1 MPKDPPK
8 KSKGVFASDE
18 QRANMRHEWPAP
30 AREMSGEIEVPE
42 RRSPEYDEEITPRP
56 TSIRVAVDKLWAE
69 TREDVKKLDK
79 RVDEHALRLVAI
91 SGEEGDNGKVGVIKG
106 RVDAL
111 YSKLWWILTVAI
123 GGMVGAAVKL
133 IIVVRAF
140 DAVESRS
147 EHNTQKIELLQS
159 QALQLQAQVQTLQAA
174 LIARHRNDVDQPD
187 RMTP

>member
-1 MPKDPPK
+1 MPQPPK

-18 QRANMRHEWPAP
+18 QRANLRHEWPAP

-42 RRSPEYDEEITPRP
+42 QRSPQFDEETTPRP

-79 RVDEHALRLVAI
+79 RVDQHALRLVAI
-91 SGEEGDNGKVGVIKG
+91 AGEDGDNGKVGVLKG
-106 RVDAL
+106 RVDGL
-111 YSKLWWILTVAI
+111 TSKAWWFVTLAI
-123 GGMVGAAVKL
+123 GGLAGAAVKL

-140 DAVESRS
+140 DAVEARS
-147 EHNTQKIELLQS
+147 EHNTQKIELLQA